1 MRVLA
6 QQQARA
12 GDDGGRRRVERCHQP
27 GDLLAAHRIDVEPGL
42 CRVGAEIGILHK
54 CEGQAKCGSCHI
66 FVQEG
71 RKGLSKIARE
81 ENEKLDSIVGV
92 GSKSRLA
99 CQAKVLGTENITI
112 ELLGFGSGL

>member
-1 MRVLA
+1 MATLTVLPM
-6 QQQARA
+6 
-12 GDDGGRRRVERCHQP
+12 GKTIEVTEGTT
-27 GDLLAAHRIDVEPGL
+27 LLAAL
-42 CRVGAEIGILHK
+42 LGAEIAIPHK

-71 RKGLSKIARE
+71 RKGLSRIARA
-81 ENEKLDSIVGV
+81 ENEKLDTIVGI

-99 CQAKVLGTENITI
+99 CQATVLGNENVKI